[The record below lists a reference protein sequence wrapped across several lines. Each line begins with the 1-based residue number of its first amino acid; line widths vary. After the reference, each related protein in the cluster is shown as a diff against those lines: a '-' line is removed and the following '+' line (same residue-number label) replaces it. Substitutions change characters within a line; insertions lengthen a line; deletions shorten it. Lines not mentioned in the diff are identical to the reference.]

1 MINSNVYRN
10 RKPWEIRLWN
20 PKRLSFQFY
29 IIIINLC
36 GNYIIFIL
44 TIFVFNPF
52 IISVSNS
59 SPLITTIK
67 SMVWHLTT
75 KVIHFTVM
83 RFFCCTFFFFL
94 GNFCKETKWFYSF
107 TTFDVHH
114 IQKWSSRNVRKGFMV
129 SENVN
134 YWKLDKKYWHVILWS
149 NPKNQCAIVCR
160 ETSFVR
166 ILLMRKF
173 ASHSLNTRSMTRVHG
188 KMKILL
194 VRFPT

>member
-29 IIIINLC
+29 IILINLC
-36 GNYIIFIL
+36 GNYIIFTL
-44 TIFVFNPF
+44 PIFVFIPF

-67 SMVWHLTT
+67 SWFDTNNKSYSFYCNAVLLL
-75 KVIHFTVM
+75 HFSLIFGGTFVKKLND
-83 RFFCCTFFFFL
+83 FF
-94 GNFCKETKWFYSF
+94 SF

-114 IQKWSSRNVRKGFMV
+114 IQKWSSRNFRKSFMV

-149 NPKNQCAIVCR
+149 NPK
-160 ETSFVR
+160 TSVQ
-166 ILLMRKF
+166 
-173 ASHSLNTRSMTRVHG
+173 
-188 KMKILL
+188 
-194 VRFPT
+194 